1 MYKVILPLLVALVA
15 TNPCLAAEGPDRSS
29 PIDGTQ
35 WISSG
40 IRISIEPPYF
50 ERVTSTLGF
59 YQGTVYVCLEGDD
72 CTPSEDYAY
81 SDLPLISIAFM
92 LSFSLLP
99 VEYRVELLIMQPAGG
114 FGQLRAI
121 TWWREA
127 DCVPSLPRNCIG
139 GYLTWGT
146 MIKTSEN
153 WMPPGV
159 E

>member
-1 MYKVILPLLVALVA
+1 MHKMILAVLVSLVA
-15 TNPCLAAEGPDRSS
+15 TTPCLAAAGPDSSS

-50 ERVTSTLGF
+50 ERVTSTLAF

-72 CTPSEDYAY
+72 CTPSDDYTY

-99 VEYRVELLIMQPAGG
+99 VEYQVELLIMQPAGG

-121 TWWREA
+121 TWWREE
-127 DCVPSLPRNCIG
+127 DCVPSLERNCIG
-139 GYLTWGT
+139 GYFTLGT
-146 MIKTSEN
+146 MIQISEN
-153 WMPPGV
+153 WTPPGV

>member
-1 MYKVILPLLVALVA
+1 MNKVILSLLVALIA
-15 TNPCLAAEGPDRSS
+15 SNPCLAAEGTDSSS

-40 IRISIEPPYF
+40 IRISFEPPYF
-50 ERVTSTLGF
+50 ERVISTLGF
-59 YQGTVYVCLEGDD
+59 YQGTVYVCLEGDN
-72 CTPSEDYAY
+72 CTPSDDYSY
-81 SDLPLISIAFM
+81 SDLPPISVAFM

-121 TWWREA
+121 NWWREE
-127 DCVPSLPRNCIG
+127 DCMPSLEGNCIG

-146 MIKTSEN
+146 IIKINDHWT
-153 WMPPGV
+153 PPGV

>member
-1 MYKVILPLLVALVA
+1 MHKIILSVLVTLVAI
-15 TNPCLAAEGPDRSS
+15 TPCLAAEDPDRPS
-29 PIDGTQ
+29 PIDGTL

-40 IRISIEPPYF
+40 IRTSIEPPFF

-59 YQGTVYVCLEGDD
+59 YQGTVYVCLEGAD
-72 CTPSEDYAY
+72 CTPSDDYAY

-121 TWWREA
+121 TWWREE
-127 DCVPSLPRNCIG
+127 DCVPSLERSCIG
-139 GYLTWGT
+139 GYFTVGT
-146 MIKTSEN
+146 MIKINEN
-153 WMPPGV
+153 WTPPGV

>member
-1 MYKVILPLLVALVA
+1 MYKIILSVLVGLVAA
-15 TNPCLAAEGPDRSS
+15 SPCLSAEGLDRSS

-40 IRISIEPPYF
+40 IRISIEPPFF

-59 YQGTVYVCLEGDD
+59 YQGTVYVCVEGDD
-72 CTPSEDYAY
+72 CSPSDDYAY

-99 VEYRVELLIMQPAGG
+99 VEYGVELLIMQPAGG

-121 TWWREA
+121 NWWREENCA
-127 DCVPSLPRNCIG
+127 PSLERSCIG
-139 GYLTWGT
+139 GYLTLGT
-146 MIKTSEN
+146 MIKINEH
-153 WMPPGV
+153 WIPPGV

>member
-1 MYKVILPLLVALVA
+1 MHKVILLLLVALLA
-15 TNPCLAAEGPDRSS
+15 TNPCLAAEGSDRSS

-50 ERVTSTLGF
+50 QRVTSTLGF
-59 YQGTVYVCLEGDD
+59 YQGTVYICLDGDV
-72 CTPSEDYAY
+72 CTPSDNYAY

-92 LSFSLLP
+92 LSFTLLP
-99 VEYRVELLIMQPAGG
+99 VEYQVELLIMQPAGG

-121 TWWREA
+121 TWWREEN
-127 DCVPSLPRNCIG
+127 CIPGLERGCIG
-139 GYLTWGT
+139 GFLTWGT
-146 MIKTSEN
+146 MIKISEN
-153 WMPPGV
+153 WTPPGV